1 MSRSNK
7 SNIQIVQD
15 YLEGVRPFI
24 QVGYVGDANKYRKDG
39 EKWVDKDGVEWEKR
53 DGKSIRLTKTQ
64 GEIVREA
71 IGDTLDCKKCGM
83 KYKWAG
89 KFDLKFL
96 ARTGLCESCL
106 IEYET
111 KLRILGI
118 YPDYEKYK
126 LLSYELGSLKT
137 AKEHISAA
145 IDFFSKSNGDVTM
158 LCNSEGFIE
167 RWKNTNQ
174 NQIVDDA
181 RKELETVN
189 NRIEEL
195 AKLVVETKEKYK
207 IASEKYGLDCYA

>member
-7 SNIQIVQD
+7 KNIDIVKD

-24 QVGYVGDANKYRKDG
+24 QVGYTGEANKYRKDG
-39 EKWVDKDGVEWEKR
+39 EKWTDKDGIEWERK
-53 DGKSIRLTKTQ
+53 DGKNVRLTKTQ
-64 GEIVREA
+64 GEIIREA
-71 IGDTLDCKKCGM
+71 IGKGLDCKKCGL

-89 KFDLKFL
+89 KSDLKFL
-96 ARTGLCESCL
+96 TRTGLCEDCL

-137 AKEHISAA
+137 AKQHITSA
-145 IDFFSKSNGDVTM
+145 IEFFSKTSGDVTM
-158 LCNSEGFIE
+158 LCNSDGFIE

-174 NQIVDDA
+174 EKIVEEA
-181 RKELETVN
+181 TKELDIIDK
-189 NRIEEL
+189 RISEVIQLLEES
-195 AKLVVETKEKYK
+195 KEKYK
-207 IASEKYGLDCYA
+207 VAAKAYNLDCYA